1 MSELFTLTAGDT
13 VPNLQAVLADSEGDA
28 IDLTDASVQFHLAE
42 PRGGDT
48 IIDEP
53 ADVIDATSGLVRYRW
68 HVDDT
73 DEPGRYRAEFEVTYA
88 NDDVETFPNDGF
100 HDVVIKP

>member
-13 VPNLQAVLADSEGDA
+13 VPNLQAVLADSAGDA
-28 IDLTDASVQFHLAE
+28 IDLTDASVQFHLE
-42 PRGGDT
+42 DPRGGKT
-48 IIDEP
+48 VINEP
-53 ADVIDATSGLVRYRW
+53 ADVIDATNGLVRYRW

-73 DEPGRYRAEFEVTYA
+73 EVAGRYRAEFEVTYA